1 MQKRTII
8 KKIKAIITNYG
19 SFDIAEVNPETS
31 PCVTAPG
38 NHTHLA
44 EKFTVDK
51 VTVNV
56 YAPTSGSGD
65 PIDDYEMDYEDLSK
79 EVLEEIL
86 ENAELYEVDQEKT
99 LKRISN

>member
-1 MQKRTII
+1 MQKKTII

-19 SFDIAEVNPETS
+19 SFDIAEVNLENS

-44 EKFTVDK
+44 EYFTVDK
-51 VTVNV
+51 VKVNV
-56 YAPTSGSGD
+56 YAPAGISGD